1 MTQLILDTAG
11 YAIALPESI
20 KGGYSAYEEDLTVDL
35 TMIPGNMIK
44 EVRGS
49 VWHVNYQYGWFNDED
64 RARVIAAC
72 RKGRKEPIICSF
84 LPPESEEMISS
95 EFFVTAFSEPKFQWS
110 RLKGSGDSEQI
121 VPMWADFS
129 VELREVEPH
138 D

>member
-11 YAIALPESI
+11 YAIALPETI
-20 KGGYSAYEEDLTVDL
+20 KGAYSAYEDDLTVDL
-35 TMIPGNMIK
+35 TMIPGNMVK

-49 VWHVNYQYGWFNDED
+49 VWRISYQYGWFNDED

-84 LPPESEEMISS
+84 LPPESEEMITS
-95 EFFVTAFSEPKFQWS
+95 EFFVTSFTEPKFRWS
-110 RLKGSGDSEQI
+110 RISGVGDLAQT
-121 VPMWADFS
+121 VPVWADFA
-129 VELREVEPH
+129 VELREVDPH